1 MKYIGNTNLMDLPK
15 IAFLC
20 SDKYSSKSVL
30 ASYDWA
36 NEAARGGKCIISG
49 FQSRL
54 ERDVLDI
61 LLRSKAKVVM
71 VLARC
76 IYQKCP
82 RAYTEAVKDGRL
94 LICSPFD
101 DEIPIVTRER
111 ALQRNQLVIDS
122 AEEII
127 IGHVTEGGMI
137 ASLLQEAAKPVNVL
151 DK

>member
-1 MKYIGNTNLMDLPK
+1 MDLPK

-82 RAYTEAVKDGRL
+82 RAYAEAVKDGRL
-94 LICSPFD
+94 FICSPFD

-111 ALQRNQLVIDS
+111 ALQRNKFVIDS
-122 AEEII
+122 ADEIA
-127 IGHVTEGGMI
+127 IGHITPGGMI
-137 ASLLQEAAKPVNVL
+137 ESLLKSSSKPYIVL
-151 DK
+151 DR